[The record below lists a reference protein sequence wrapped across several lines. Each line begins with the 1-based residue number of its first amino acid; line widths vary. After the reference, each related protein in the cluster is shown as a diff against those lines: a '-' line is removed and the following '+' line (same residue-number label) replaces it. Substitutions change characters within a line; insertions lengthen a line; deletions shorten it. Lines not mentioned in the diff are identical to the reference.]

1 MENQKLLVTLDER
14 KLIQKEMSIEY
25 GTKVKLRV
33 IDLDKVI
40 QRIKEER
47 ARFSLTPYI
56 EIKPISPDMHKLPS
70 RTGTFQKD
78 PITGIYYGI
87 AIGQDE
93 FGNVR
98 WQKIQIGDS
107 LSLNLDNNDDA
118 KIWAVIRFNPDIKGS
133 PFQAQNPYYEVYD
146 PVDIAREE
154 TSEVRSMQKAF
165 ARVDLIQDK
174 PIDMVMFARYLGEEI
189 RDNATI
195 DIVYNTLLR
204 KAKNYPVDFN
214 KKWESK
220 NRSYGERFASA
231 RVLQIITQDIDKGY
245 VFKNI
250 PLGQTEDEAIRFL
263 SKDATIMS
271 SVNNAIN
278 EQDELINQMKKEL
291 EFKKEVKSKKDKDK
305 EEDESDKAPAN
316 VEFD

>member
-1 MENQKLLVTLDER
+1 MEKAKLLVSLDER
-14 KLIQKEMSIEY
+14 KLIQSEMSLEY

-33 IDLDKVI
+33 IDLDKVV
-40 QRIKEER
+40 RKIKEER

-56 EIKPISPDMHKLPS
+56 EIKPISPDMHKVPS

-78 PITGIYYGI
+78 PVTGIYYGI

-93 FGNVR
+93 FGNVK
-98 WQKIQIGDS
+98 WQKIQIGDN

-133 PFQAQNPYYEVYD
+133 PFQVQNPYYEVYD
-146 PVDIAREE
+146 PVDVARQEMG
-154 TSEVRSMQKAF
+154 EVRSMQKAF
-165 ARVDLIQDK
+165 SRVDMIQDK

-204 KAKNYPVDFN
+204 QARNYPVEFN

-231 RVLQIITQDIDKGY
+231 RVLQIITQDVDRGY

-250 PLGQTEDEAIRFL
+250 PLGQTEDESIRFL

-271 SVNNAIN
+271 SINNAIN

-291 EFKKEVKSKKDKDK
+291 EHNKNKKLKEDENDDKDK
-305 EEDESDKAPAN
+305 TPAT